1 MKRSNLTIFLSVPFF
16 VYQKLQLLEEEMKIE
31 SSEKDKKMRDATEEV
46 VGTSF
51 KGSFEGDS
59 NYWLGISSSFT
70 CFPITTQRLLTNFLY
85 KDACHICS
93 RRVLY
98 G

>member
-1 MKRSNLTIFLSVPFF
+1 
-16 VYQKLQLLEEEMKIE
+16 MKIE
-31 SSEKDKKMRDATEEV
+31 SSEKDKKTRDATEEV

-51 KGSFEGDS
+51 KENFEGDC
-59 NYWLGISSSFT
+59 NYWLDISSSFT
-70 CFPITTQRLLTNFLY
+70 CVPITMQRLLTAFLY

-93 RRVLY
+93 LRVLH